1 MNVADSEIVETVLD
15 SAGYQTALDA
25 ESADVVLLNTCAIR
39 EGAEQKI
46 WNKLNSRLWAMKKKD
61 NSKVV
66 GVLGCMAERLKDKM
80 LENKVVDL
88 VAGPDAY
95 RDIPRLLKILD
106 SDKTSDEQPMNVQLS
121 FDETYA
127 DIIPVRKD
135 KSKQHAW
142 ISIMRGCNNMCSFC
156 IVPFTRGRER
166 SRPVASIEDEVK
178 YLRDEGIKEVT
189 LLGQNVNSYHDK
201 DQQSMWGEHSFV
213 GGKHEN
219 SSGFAE
225 TFKLRDGNGIRFAE
239 LMDRVSDAAPEIRFR
254 YTSPHP
260 KDFPDPLL
268 QVMASKAN
276 VCKQIHLPA

>member
-15 SAGYQTALDA
+15 SAGYSMAVEA
-25 ESADVVLLNTCAIR
+25 ESADVVFLNTCAIR

-106 SDKTSDEQPMNVQLS
+106 SDKATDEQPMNVQLS

-135 KSKQHAW
+135 KSK
-142 ISIMRGCNNMCSFC
+142 
-156 IVPFTRGRER
+156 
-166 SRPVASIEDEVK
+166 
-178 YLRDEGIKEVT
+178 
-189 LLGQNVNSYHDK
+189 
-201 DQQSMWGEHSFV
+201 
-213 GGKHEN
+213 
-219 SSGFAE
+219 
-225 TFKLRDGNGIRFAE
+225 
-239 LMDRVSDAAPEIRFR
+239 
-254 YTSPHP
+254 
-260 KDFPDPLL
+260 
-268 QVMASKAN
+268 
-276 VCKQIHLPA
+276 